1 MNEALGWTLFHFLW
15 EGAAIALLLAMLLLV
30 SRAAR
35 VRYWAACA
43 AMVAMLAAFG
53 ITLAMKLPKTDANAR
68 RVHVLAGPLPPRP
81 AVVDD
86 GLAARSAAMPYRW
99 AVPLWLAGV
108 VLLSLHRLA
117 GVAGAYRLR
126 RAGVCLAPS
135 PWPERMARLAARLGL
150 RRPVV
155 LLESCLTDVPVAAGY
170 LRPAILLPIGL
181 LAGLPA
187 EQVEFIL
194 IHELAHI
201 VRRDYLVNLLQ
212 GMVEALLFYHPA
224 VWWVSGV
231 IRAEREHCCDDVVVA
246 LAGDPRSYAA
256 ALVTLEQNRVPE
268 PLLAATGGSL
278 TKRVRRLLQQPAA
291 SQSMAGPLAAAALAL
306 AIVGIALAAS
316 QPQQIPPPPAV
327 SLPLPAA
334 PVLAAQA
341 AAPAQEQTAA
351 TAAQSARASELA
363 STLETPYRKWLNED
377 VAYIILDQERSA
389 FKSLPTDAE
398 REQFIEQFWLRR
410 DPTPG
415 TVENEFKEEHYR
427 RIAYANEHYGAQQL
441 PGWKTDRGRIY
452 ITYGPPDEIEDH
464 SSGGAYTKPAAEGG
478 GTTTTFPFQQWRYR
492 YVEGIGNNIVIEF
505 VDPTMTGEFRMTM
518 DPSEKDALAMVKPPA
533 VAANGQAVVGGR
545 RGVLSTTPSVP
556 PSSADNVFVANEP
569 GGRVTVRV
577 SATEVANAVGSGGR
591 GSRGSAVAGGQTAG
605 APANRFVMVSL
616 PFASAGPYSVAGK
629 VSQAGGRPVVSFQ
642 DKVNGAEWTGSLR
655 LAAGASYVLSVVYQN
670 LESGEERQESVNFFV
685 N

>member
-30 SRAAR
+30 SPAAR

-53 ITLAMKLPKTDANAR
+53 VTLAMKLPKTDANAP

-81 AVVDD
+81 ATVDD
-86 GLAARSAAMPYRW
+86 GTAARSAAMPYRW

-246 LAGDPRSYAA
+246 MAGDARSYAA
-256 ALVTLEQNRVPE
+256 ALVTLEQNRAPE

-278 TKRVRRLLQQPAA
+278 TKRVRRLLRQPAA

-306 AIVGIALAAS
+306 AIVGVALAAS
-316 QPQQIPPPPAV
+316 QPQQIPPPPPV
-327 SLPLPAA
+327 SLPLPAG
-334 PVLAAQA
+334 PVLVAQA
-341 AAPAQEQTAA
+341 ALPAQEQTTTTAA
-351 TAAQSARASELA
+351 AAAQSARASELR

-377 VAYIILDQERSA
+377 VAYIILDQERAA
-389 FKSLPTDAE
+389 FKSLLSDAE

-415 TVENEFKEEHYR
+415 TAENEFKEEHYR
-427 RIAYANEHYGAQQL
+427 RIAYANEHYAAQQL

-464 SSGGAYTKPAAEGG
+464 SAGGMYTKPAVEGG

-505 VDPTMTGEFRMTM
+505 VDPTMTGEFRMTT
-518 DPSEKDALAMVKPPA
+518 DPSEKDALAMLKGA
-533 VAANGQAVVGGR
+533 TTATAGMQRLREAATA
-545 RGVLSTTPSVP
+545 TA
-556 PSSADNVFVANEP
+556 SSADNVFVANEP

-577 SATEVANAVGSGGR
+577 SAA
-591 GSRGSAVAGGQTAG
+591 AVAGGTAG
-605 APANRFVMVSL
+605 RGGRGGVGAQSVATRLVTVSL
-616 PFASAGPYSVAGK
+616 PFAAAGQYLVTGR
-629 VSQAGGRPVVSFQ
+629 VSQPGGRMVNGFQ
-642 DKVNGAEWTGSLR
+642 DKVNDAQWTGSLL
-655 LAAGASYVLSVVYQN
+655 LAPGASYVLSVVYKN
-670 LESGEERQESVNFFV
+670 TESGEERQESVNFFV